1 MTAALYDSTDKLFV
15 AYFKNDSHK
24 ALVFSKPAKEKY
36 YYRDRYLTVTESI
49 SLDKNIIGRISITT
63 DIHNVYSSLKRYIV
77 YIGIIMVCAFS
88 GIFLLSVLLH
98 RLIIIPLLQFGDV
111 VKFIRKSHDHSLRVK
126 KYADDEIGILTDN
139 FNYMLDYIQIRNA
152 TLERY
157 SKGLEDEVI
166 KRTNEMRQAK
176 EYAEMANKS
185 KSDFLATMSHEIR
198 TPLNAIIGMT
208 ELMLYTE
215 ITPTQKD
222 YLEALKISA
231 ELLLN
236 LLNDILD
243 LSRVEAG
250 KLELEETNFDLRSI
264 VQNIVSTMS
273 VQGRKK
279 GLLLHTH
286 LASDVPVRLRG
297 DPVRLRQIIINLVG
311 NAIKFTEKGKVV
323 IKIEKF
329 EQEEM
334 EKWRSGE
341 YNNREIVH
349 LPPYKSSD
357 SLITLHFVVKD
368 TGIGIP
374 EDKRDKIFEDFV
386 QIDSSTTKKYG
397 GTGLGLSISKK
408 LVKMMGGEIWVN
420 SKIGNG
426 STFHFIARFSP
437 WRAIN
442 DITLQKAVPDMALPR
457 TLIKILLVEDDIY
470 NQKVAAGLL
479 EKRGHRIT
487 IANNGKEAID
497 ILSREDFDLV
507 LMDCQ
512 MSEMNGFE
520 TTRIIRNLQSSVR
533 NHEIPIIAMTAY
545 GLNGDRNRCIE
556 AGMNDYI
563 SKPINAKNF
572 LDKVEH
578 PLSILGRAVTS
589 PEVKSFDVLY
599 ENKFPDEDML
609 DDIDKLDVMVRC
621 GGDEKFTKDLW
632 RLFVQDAPDKIERL
646 KKALIS
652 RDLNLLNKHAHSFKS
667 ASGTIGAVLLAD
679 ISSQIELAANDGN
692 IEICYMLSEKLEF
705 EFNRVVTALRIY
717 L

>member
-589 PEVKSFDVLY
+589 PEVKSFKSDA
-599 ENKFPDEDML
+599 
-609 DDIDKLDVMVRC
+609 IDKLDVMVRC